1 MGACDDARNTS
12 ALVQRWQKIQPAV
25 NKFHSFYEQFERHPK
40 SGTTPDDMK
49 REAIRMYTDFTGQ
62 PFKFEHCWEILKNH
76 PKWCTGEL
84 TKQCGS
90 KKQKTVDE
98 DTSPPTST
106 TPTSTTPGSFDT
118 IDLDSPVNEDTN
130 SNGVVRPQGRK
141 AAKEKRRRMN
151 DDKGV
156 IDVLN
161 NLHCTIE
168 RQIDFNREELEL
180 KRETLKMEKEF
191 REKNQRMKERKNQER
206 IMNTDLNKLQPA
218 LRVAYENMQA
228 QIMKEWER
236 DGLFGDV
243 FDSDNADL

>member
-12 ALVQRWQKIQPAV
+12 ALVQRWQKIQPVV
-25 NKFHSFYEQFERHPK
+25 NKFHIFYEQLERHPR
-40 SGTTPDDMK
+40 SGTTPDDM
-49 REAIRMYTDFTGQ
+49 FS
-62 PFKFEHCWEILKNH
+62 
-76 PKWCTGEL
+76 GEL

-90 KKQKTVDE
+90 KKQKTVDGSVL
-98 DTSPPTST
+98 DNPSPPTST
-106 TPTSTTPGSFDT
+106 TPRSFDT
-118 IDLDSPVNEDTN
+118 IDLDSPLNEDTN

-141 AAKEKRRRMN
+141 AAKEKKRRMN
-151 DDKGV
+151 DAKGV

-180 KRETLKMEKEF
+180 KRETLKMEKKF

-206 IMNTDLNKLQPA
+206 IMNTDLNKLQLA
-218 LRVAYENMQA
+218 LRVAYEKMQA

-236 DGLFGDV
+236 DGLFGDI
-243 FDSDNADL
+243 FDSDNVDL